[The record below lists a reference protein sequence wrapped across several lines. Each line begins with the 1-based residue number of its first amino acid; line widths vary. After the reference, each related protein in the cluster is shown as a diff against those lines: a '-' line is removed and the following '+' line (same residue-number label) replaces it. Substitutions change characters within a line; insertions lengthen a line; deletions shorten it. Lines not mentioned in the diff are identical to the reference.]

1 MTGEHDMGNNMELD
15 YEMFCYQCEQTAN
28 GKGCTK
34 LGVCGKTP
42 EIAALQDLLI
52 FQIKGI
58 SFYGKPLIEQGA
70 HMDKSVVSFIENV
83 LFTTLTNVNFDAAAH
98 VELLKR
104 SQQIKDELRG
114 MAGDLPDVPAH
125 AAYHLPETKSEMLH
139 DAPLAG
145 IMYDKSLDPDVRSLR
160 QTILYGLKGI
170 SAYGHQARELG
181 YYSDEVDDF
190 YILALEALTDDKL
203 TAEELIRMMM
213 RTGEMAIEVMKKLDE
228 ANTTIYQNPTP
239 HSVNVHIKK
248 GPFIIVSGH
257 DLKDLEMLLK
267 QTEGTGINIYTHG
280 EMLPCHG
287 YPGLKKYPHLVGNFG
302 GAWQDQQKQ
311 FDNLPGCIL
320 MTTNCLMR
328 PRDSYKDRIYSTN
341 VVGWDGVKHI
351 GKNENGEKDF
361 GPIIKQALE
370 LGGFPEDEEAH
381 DILVGF
387 GHHAALS
394 YAEQIVAAVKD
405 RQLRHFF
412 LIGGCDGAR
421 PGRNYY
427 TEFAKMVPKDCMILT
442 LACGKYRFNKLEFG
456 EVAGLPRLLDVG
468 QCNDVYSAIRIATA
482 LADAFE
488 TDVNGLPLSL
498 IVSWYE
504 QKAVADLLALLSL
517 GIRNIYLGPTLP
529 AFLSPNVLQY
539 LTDTFHLR
547 LISNAE
553 DDIKT
558 CLRQAV

>member
-34 LGVCGKTP
+34 LGVCGKTS

-405 RQLRHFF
+405 KQLRHFF

-529 AFLSPNVLQY
+529 AFLSPNVLQ
-539 LTDTFHLR
+539 
-547 LISNAE
+547 
-553 DDIKT
+553 
-558 CLRQAV
+558 

>member
-1 MTGEHDMGNNMELD
+1 MGNNMDLN

-42 EIAALQDLLI
+42 EIANLQDLLI
-52 FQIKGI
+52 FQVKGI
-58 SFYGKPLIEQGA
+58 SCYGKVLMENGA
-70 HMDKSVVSFIENV
+70 HMDKTVVSFIENV
-83 LFTTLTNVNFDAAAH
+83 LFTTLTNVNFDVDAH
-98 VELLKR
+98 LELLR
-104 SQQIKDELRG
+104 ESQRIKEQVSE
-114 MAGDLPDVPAH
+114 MAGRSSNPTAH
-125 AAYHLPETKSEMLH
+125 AAYDLPESKSDMLR

-145 IMYDKSLDPDVRSLR
+145 IMYDNTLDPDIRSLR
-160 QTILYGLKGI
+160 QTIIYGLKGI

-190 YILALEALTDDKL
+190 YLLGLEATTDDSL
-203 TAEELIRMMM
+203 TVEELIRMTM
-213 RTGEMAIEVMKKLDE
+213 RTGEMALAVMKKLDE
-228 ANTTIYQNPTP
+228 ANTTIYGNPYP
-239 HSVNVHIKK
+239 HKVDVTIKK

-257 DLKDLEMLLK
+257 DLKDLEMLLE
-267 QTEGTGINIYTHG
+267 QTKDMGINIYTHG

-287 YPGLKKYPHLVGNFG
+287 YEGLKKYPHLIGNFG
-302 GAWQDQQKQ
+302 GAWQEQQKQ

-328 PRDSYKDRIYSTN
+328 PRESYKDRIYSTN
-341 VVGWDGVKHI
+341 VVGWEGVKHI
-351 GKNENGEKDF
+351 GKNEKGEKDF
-361 GPIIKQALE
+361 SEIIKQALE
-370 LGGFPEDEEAH
+370 LGGFREDQEKKE
-381 DILVGF
+381 ILVGF
-387 GHHAALS
+387 GHAAALS
-394 YAEQIVAAVKD
+394 QADKIVEAVKGG
-405 RQLRHFF
+405 QIRHFF

-427 TEFAKMVPKDCMILT
+427 TEFAQMVPKDCVILT
-442 LACGKYRFNKLEFG
+442 LACGKYRFNKLDFG

-468 QCNDVYSAIRIATA
+468 QCNDVYSAVRIATA

-488 TDVNGLPLSL
+488 TDVNGLPLSM

-517 GIRNIYLGPTLP
+517 GVHNIYLGPTLP

-547 LISNAE
+547 QISNAE

-558 CLRQAV
+558 CLKQDIA

>member
-1 MTGEHDMGNNMELD
+1 MGNNMDLN

-42 EIAALQDLLI
+42 EIANLQDLLI
-52 FQIKGI
+52 FQVKGI
-58 SFYGKPLIEQGA
+58 SCYGKVLMENGA
-70 HMDKSVVSFIENV
+70 HMDKTVVSFIENV
-83 LFTTLTNVNFDAAAH
+83 LFTTLTNVNFDVDAH
-98 VELLKR
+98 LELLR
-104 SQQIKDELRG
+104 ESQRIKEQVRE
-114 MAGDLPDVPAH
+114 MAGRSSNPTAH
-125 AAYHLPETKSEMLH
+125 AAYDLPESKSDMLRN
-139 DAPLAG
+139 APLAG
-145 IMYDKSLDPDVRSLR
+145 IMYDNTLDPDIRSLR
-160 QTILYGLKGI
+160 QTIIYGLKGI

-190 YILALEALTDDKL
+190 YLLGLEATTDDSL
-203 TAEELIRMMM
+203 TVEELIRMTM
-213 RTGEMAIEVMKKLDE
+213 RTGEMALAVMKKLDE
-228 ANTTIYQNPTP
+228 ANTTIYGNPYP
-239 HSVNVHIKK
+239 HKVDVTIKK

-257 DLKDLEMLLK
+257 DLKDLEILLE
-267 QTEGTGINIYTHG
+267 QTKDMGINIYTHG

-287 YPGLKKYPHLVGNFG
+287 YEGLKKYPHLIGNFG
-302 GAWQDQQKQ
+302 GAWQEQQKQ

-328 PRDSYKDRIYSTN
+328 PRESYKDRIYSTN
-341 VVGWDGVKHI
+341 VVGWEGVKHI
-351 GKNENGEKDF
+351 GKNEKGEKDF
-361 GPIIKQALE
+361 SEIIKQALE
-370 LGGFPEDEEAH
+370 LGGFREDQEKKE
-381 DILVGF
+381 ILVGF
-387 GHHAALS
+387 GHAAALS
-394 YAEQIVAAVKD
+394 QADKIVEAVKGG
-405 RQLRHFF
+405 QIRHFF

-427 TEFAKMVPKDCMILT
+427 TEFAQMVPKDCVILT
-442 LACGKYRFNKLEFG
+442 LACGKYRFNKLDFG

-468 QCNDVYSAIRIATA
+468 QCNDVYSAVRIATA

-488 TDVNGLPLSL
+488 TDVNGLPLSM

-517 GIRNIYLGPTLP
+517 GVHNIYLGPTLP

-547 LISNAE
+547 QISNAE

-558 CLRQAV
+558 CLKQDIA